1 MPVASSG
8 HSVSLVGAGGRIASV
23 AGGHGR
29 GAVAACGNFRCGR
42 IRKPDPERPGN
53 AGEAVDVVA
62 ERTGPR
68 SPVKLSGSIPPLAE
82 SFHQRPETGLDLR
95 AGLYPGDTV
104 LLTHGQETA
113 SAPADQ
119 GGTGKTQIAVAFSH
133 ALRGARSVDALV
145 WVQATSREAIVS
157 GFAQAAKTIGV
168 ADHALPAEAAADRFT
183 GWLAHTRRPWALILD
198 DLVCASHPVKRPAAA
213 SAGSAWS
220 AAPTILAACAK
231 PVTIATRLA
240 AGTQASASTAR
251 APHSA

>member
-8 HSVSLVGAGGRIASV
+8 HSASLVGTRGRIVSA

-68 SPVKLSGSIPPLAE
+68 SAVKLSGSIPPLAE

-104 LLTHGQETA
+104 VLTHGQETT

-119 GGTGKTQIAVAFSH
+119 GGTGKTQIAVAFSG
-133 ALRGARSVDALV
+133 ALRGARSVDAIAARARLASAYRRGGKPKDAIALYQRTLAECERFLGPDHPLTRTV
-145 WVQATSREAIVS
+145 RDSLEAVARS
-157 GFAQAAKTIGV
+157 G
-168 ADHALPAEAAADRFT
+168 
-183 GWLAHTRRPWALILD
+183 TRRP
-198 DLVCASHPVKRPAAA
+198 
-213 SAGSAWS
+213 
-220 AAPTILAACAK
+220 
-231 PVTIATRLA
+231 
-240 AGTQASASTAR
+240 
-251 APHSA
+251 